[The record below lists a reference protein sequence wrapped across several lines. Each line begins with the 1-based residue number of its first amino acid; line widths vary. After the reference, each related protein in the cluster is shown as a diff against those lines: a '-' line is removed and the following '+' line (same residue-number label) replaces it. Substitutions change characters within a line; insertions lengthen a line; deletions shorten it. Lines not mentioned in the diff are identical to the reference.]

1 MKSFES
7 AGLEKD
13 LKRVRQFSG
22 LVKKKI
28 LESNPNYEGK
38 LQNLTKEELEDL
50 DKVLGM
56 AEQILLKHQH
66 KKEAYVLLKEFSD
79 LLKNWTLS
87 LSEINDQIQIMLI
100 SVQSSVSEIKNA
112 QNDVSTNFSLDDTK
126 KQPQTLMP
134 TQGTI
139 NLTKSAT
146 GVYPQEYQQ
155 NNQVQFEQVV

>member
-7 AGLEKD
+7 SSLEKD

-38 LQNLTKEELEDL
+38 LGNLTKEEVEDL
-50 DKVLGM
+50 DKILGM

-79 LLKNWTLS
+79 LIKNWSMS

-100 SVQSSVSEIKNA
+100 SVQSSISDIKNA
-112 QNDVSTNFSLDDTK
+112 QNDVSTNFSIDETK
-126 KQPQTLMP
+126 K
-134 TQGTI
+134 QGTI

-146 GVYPQEYQQ
+146 GVYPQGYQQ
-155 NNQVQFEQVV
+155 NNQVPFEQVV

>member
-50 DKVLGM
+50 DKILGI
-56 AEQILLKHQH
+56 AEQILLKYQH

-87 LSEINDQIQIMLI
+87 LSEINDQIQMMLI

-112 QNDVSTNFSLDDTK
+112 QNDVSANFSIDETK
-126 KQPQTLMP
+126 K
-134 TQGTI
+134 QGTI

-146 GVYPQEYQQ
+146 GVYPQGYQQ

>member
-7 AGLEKD
+7 TDLEKD

-50 DKVLGM
+50 DKILGM

-66 KKEAYVLLKEFSD
+66 KKEAYVLLKEFAG
-79 LLKNWTLS
+79 LLKNWTIS
-87 LSEINDQIQIMLI
+87 LSEINDQIQMMLI

-112 QNDVSTNFSLDDTK
+112 QNDVSTNFSIDDSK
-126 KQPQTLMP
+126 KQPQTLASN
-134 TQGTI
+134 QGTI

-146 GVYPQEYQQ
+146 GVYPQGYQQ
-155 NNQVQFEQVV
+155 NNPVQIEQVV

>member
-7 AGLEKD
+7 TGLEKD
-13 LKRVRQFSG
+13 LKRVRQFSS
-22 LVKKKI
+22 LVKNKI
-28 LESNPNYEGK
+28 LESNPNYEGH

-56 AEQILLKHQH
+56 TEQILLKHQH

-112 QNDVSTNFSLDDTK
+112 QNDVSTNFSIDDTK
-126 KQPQTLMP
+126 KQPQTLIP
-134 TQGTI
+134 KQGTI

>member
-1 MKSFES
+1 
-7 AGLEKD
+7 
-13 LKRVRQFSG
+13 
-22 LVKKKI
+22 
-28 LESNPNYEGK
+28 
-38 LQNLTKEELEDL
+38 
-50 DKVLGM
+50 M

-100 SVQSSVSEIKNA
+100 SVQSSVSEIKSA
-112 QNDVSTNFSLDDTK
+112 QNDVSTNFSIGDTK
-126 KQPQTLMP
+126 KQPQTLTP

>member
-1 MKSFES
+1 
-7 AGLEKD
+7 
-13 LKRVRQFSG
+13 

-28 LESNPNYEGK
+28 LESNPNYEEK

-66 KKEAYVLLKEFSD
+66 KKDAYVLLKEFSD

-112 QNDVSTNFSLDDTK
+112 QNDVSTNFSIDETK
-126 KQPQTLMP
+126 KQPQTLT

>member
-7 AGLEKD
+7 TSLEKD

-28 LESNPNYEGK
+28 LESNPSDEGR

-50 DKVLGM
+50 DKVLGIT
-56 AEQILLKHQH
+56 EHILLKHQH
-66 KKEAYVLLKEFSD
+66 KKEAYALLKEFSD
-79 LLKNWTLS
+79 LLKNWTVS

-100 SVQSSVSEIKNA
+100 SVQSSVSDIKNA
-112 QNDVSTNFSLDDTK
+112 QNDVSTNFSIDETK
-126 KQPQTLMP
+126 KQPQILTSK
-134 TQGTI
+134 QGTI

-146 GVYPQEYQQ
+146 GVYPLGYQQ